1 MSNRKRPAESEHP
14 SSASTKRN
22 RKTTTAAAGLADV
35 ACSVRDLATAFS
47 SSRESVVGETSPA
60 RRAAAIKLIDEDN
73 ELSDHEQLQ
82 IFKVIR
88 KDVSVADLVLAMRD
102 KGKRTRYIQSE
113 LNDLF
118 F

>member
-1 MSNRKRPAESEHP
+1 MLHAQSVILPQHSLRLENLLLGKHP
-14 SSASTKRN
+14 
-22 RKTTTAAAGLADV
+22 
-35 ACSVRDLATAFS
+35 C
-47 SSRESVVGETSPA
+47 P
-60 RRAAAIKLIDEDN
+60 RAAAIKLIDEDN